1 MLRNQVLS
9 NQQTLAEA
17 QITEDCTVNVQ
28 IVERDEQEAHGQASS
43 ATLEEENKTPWAPAE

>member
-28 IVERDEQEAHGQASS
+28 IVERDEQEAHG
-43 ATLEEENKTPWAPAE
+43 